1 MISVSF
7 YKKFE
12 IFQDIE
18 KALLQQKKFLEC
30 LRFSLG
36 MDAPNTCVYVFDYHY
51 LLLLFN
57 NNNTNKSSS
66 VLDIGY
72 FNILNIYNFNIIEIK

>member
-7 YKKFE
+7 YEKFE
-12 IFQDIE
+12 IFQDIIE

-36 MDAPNTCVYVFDYHY
+36 MDAPNTCVYVLWQNKYPKY
-51 LLLLFN
+51 LS
-57 NNNTNKSSS
+57 TW
-66 VLDIGY
+66 VP
-72 FNILNIYNFNIIEIK
+72 